1 MRGTK
6 KEKKV
11 RGTKKRRKN
20 SERERGTKNE
30 VRRKEVK
37 SCTLCSSTSLS
48 KVIVATFFLQ
58 AYFRCDAC
66 LHGLAYM
73 IRSGE
78 TPRSSMT
85 FISACGGRE
94 KLMCIY
100 GCD

>member
-6 KEKKV
+6 
-11 RGTKKRRKN
+11 RD
-20 SERERGTKNE
+20 NE

-37 SCTLCSSTSLS
+37 SCTLCSSTLLL

-73 IRSGE
+73 IHSGE
-78 TPRSSMT
+78 TPRSSMA
-85 FISACGGRE
+85 FISACGGREKFGRRE